1 MKPKIAFLVLAA
13 VLSSGACRKGSPAAG
28 VASDRFEPAPPPSE
42 AKSVLAGP
50 RRAVEVS
57 ARAES
62 IPAAPAPGTDPR
74 KLIRNGE
81 ISVEVADFEAASR
94 KAAGIAA
101 TFGGYVSDSQASGE
115 GSRRRGTVSLR
126 VRADAFERALAALKA
141 LGKVQSEH
149 VSTNDITRAYTDLD
163 ARLQVKREAAVRVR
177 EILKNRTARLADVL
191 AAEKQLSELVE
202 QIESMEGERRYYDQQ
217 VALSTIAAELHEP
230 ESVTRPSAFAPL
242 RQALRD
248 SVYNLSAS
256 LGTFVTGLLYLLP
269 WAIAAA
275 ATLLVVRRVRR
286 RRRER

>member
-1 MKPKIAFLVLAA
+1 MKPKIAFLILAA
-13 VLSSGACRKGSPAAG
+13 VLFSGACRKASPAAAG

-42 AKSVLAGP
+42 VKSVLAGP
-50 RRAVEVS
+50 RRAVDVS
-57 ARAES
+57 VRADS
-62 IPAAPAPGTDPR
+62 IPAAPARTNPG

-81 ISVEVADFEAASR
+81 ISVEVADFEVASR

-126 VRADAFERALAALKA
+126 VRADSFERALAALKE

-149 VSTNDITRAYTDLD
+149 VSTNDITRAYTDLE
-163 ARLQVKREAAVRVR
+163 ARLQVKRDAAVRVR

-269 WAIAAA
+269 WAIATAA
-275 ATLLVVRRVRR
+275 MLLVVRRVRR